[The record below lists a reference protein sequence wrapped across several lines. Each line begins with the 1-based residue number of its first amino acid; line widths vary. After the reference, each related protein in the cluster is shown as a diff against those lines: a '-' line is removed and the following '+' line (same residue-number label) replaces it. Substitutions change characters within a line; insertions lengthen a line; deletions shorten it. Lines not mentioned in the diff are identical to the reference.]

1 MNLASVVAA
10 TGATVVYENLPEIS
24 VEEAAFVQLFQNL
37 IGNALKYRGDRPP
50 DVRITVESKDDVWIC
65 SVNDNGI
72 GIDETYSE
80 KIFQTF
86 SRLHG
91 KEYTGSGIGLAICKK
106 IVERI
111 GGRIWVESQPN
122 CGSTFRF
129 TIPRGPHIVK

>member
-1 MNLASVVAA
+1 MNLASIVAA

-24 VEEAAFVQLFQNL
+24 IEEAAFVQLFQNL

-50 DVRITVESKDDVWIC
+50 NIRITVEPKDDVWNC
-65 SVNDNGI
+65 SAKDNGI
-72 GIDETYSE
+72 GIDEAYSE

-86 SRLHG
+86 SRLHS
-91 KEYTGSGIGLAICKK
+91 KEYSGSGIGLAICKK

-111 GGRIWVESQPN
+111 GGRIWMESQLN

-129 TIPRGPHIVK
+129 TMPRDRTFVK